1 MSRLWALLI
10 VVILVCSFGCSK
22 QMDSAEAEGSAMME
36 SKALSSVPAADAMAG
51 AASEANA
58 MPASFEIKE
67 RSIIRRGEAIFR
79 VEHVQEA
86 SVSVQKLVKK
96 HKGFV
101 QSSNEQLSTDNPSM
115 TLEVRIPVN
124 DFDSLLND
132 IENVGTLLNRNT
144 SSEDVTMQ
152 VVDLEARIKSMKLEE
167 QAYQRILLQAKKIPD
182 VLQVQQRLTE
192 IRGQIESMQ
201 AQYKTLR
208 EQAAYSTINIT
219 LQQSAAFASEVQD
232 KGWLGETWAG
242 AVGALKAGGKA
253 TMQIVIWLF
262 VMSPFWLVPLLILWW
277 IIRKLVK
284 LMQPKPRT
292 APPVVPTY
300 DAYSK
305 KEE

>member
-1 MSRLWALLI
+1 
-10 VVILVCSFGCSK
+10 
-22 QMDSAEAEGSAMME
+22 MDSAQAEGAAMAE
-36 SKALSSVPAADAMAG
+36 SKALSSAPAADAMGG
-51 AASEANA
+51 ATSEANA
-58 MPASFEIKE
+58 MPASFEVKE
-67 RSIIRRGEAIFR
+67 RSIIRRGDAVFR
-79 VEHVQEA
+79 VDHVKEA
-86 SVSVQKLVKK
+86 SSEVLKLVKK

-101 QSSNEQLSTDNPSM
+101 QSSSEQLSIDNPSM
-115 TLEVRIPVN
+115 TLEVRIPVKA
-124 DFDSLLND
+124 FDALLAD

-144 SSEDVTMQ
+144 NSEDVTMQ
-152 VVDLEARIKSMKLEE
+152 VVDLEARIKSMMLEE

-208 EQAAYSTINIT
+208 EQVAYSTVNIT
-219 LQQSAAFASEVQD
+219 LQQSAAFVSDVQD

-242 AVGALKAGGKA
+242 AVSALKAGGKA

-262 VMSPFWLVPLLILWW
+262 VMSPFWLVPLLILWF
-277 IIRKLVK
+277 IIRKIAK

-292 APPVVPTY
+292 APPVVP
-300 DAYSK
+300 AYEAYTQ